1 MKAVTRA
8 DEKQLELDNVRNQS
22 NDKLQRSLTEL
33 AEVEKR
39 LMQAQLQYENERTK
53 REEIESQLTSK
64 LESEMNL
71 RKQLEVEVWRTRKL

>member
-1 MKAVTRA
+1 M
-8 DEKQLELDNVRNQS
+8 RNQS

-33 AEVEKR
+33 ADVEKR

-64 LESEMNL
+64 LENEINL
-71 RKQLEVEVWRTRKL
+71 RKQLEVEVRIIYISDIDCG